1 MKKICFV
8 DFDVSLMGGLERV
21 LTSVAN
27 ELCPVYEV
35 HILSLNNSGGKPY
48 FPLDERIHYHALHNA
63 NYRIRTL
70 MLNCFF
76 PLIRYFNDNR
86 IDLAFL
92 MGNYPAPI
100 VLPVRP
106 FVKTKLIFCD
116 HGALENQLK
125 SRKVM
130 LFRRFASKRA
140 DKVIT
145 LTKQNRD
152 AYIRLFHMK
161 EADVEYLYNWIDP
174 EIFRHTGPYQKDSR
188 RLLSVG
194 RFGEEKGYD
203 LLVPLGK
210 RIFAKHP
217 DWQWHVYGDGE
228 LFGQIQK
235 EIETNGLQRNI
246 VLKGATKRMYDY
258 YKDYSLCILTSYR
271 EGLPL
276 VLLEA
281 KANGLP
287 VVSFDILTG
296 PREIVEDGKDGY
308 LIPPYD
314 TEKMAEEIGF
324 LIEHD
329 NVRQEMSDY
338 AHTHLDK
345 FKKETILRKWIDF
358 IDRNA

>member
-27 ELCPVYEV
+27 ELCNVYEV
-35 HILSLNNSGGKPY
+35 HILSLNNSNGKPY
-48 FPLDERIHYHALHNA
+48 FPLDKRIHYHVIHNA
-63 NYRIRTL
+63 NYRIRAL

-76 PLIRYFNDNR
+76 PLIRYFNDNK

-100 VLPVRP
+100 TLPVKP

-125 SRKVM
+125 SKKVM
-130 LFRRFASKRA
+130 LFRRYASKCA
-140 DKVIT
+140 DMVVT

-152 AYIRLFHMK
+152 AYVRIFHMK
-161 EADVEYLYNWIDP
+161 EDKVDYIYNWIDND
-174 EIFRHTGPYQKDSR
+174 IFRYVGDYKKDSR
-188 RLLSVG
+188 YLLSVG

-203 LLVPLGK
+203 MLVPLGK
-210 RIFAKHP
+210 RIFLKHP

-228 LFGQIQK
+228 LFDQIK
-235 EIETNGLQRNI
+235 KDIEGSGLNQNI
-246 VLKGATKRMYDY
+246 ILKGATKEMYKQ
-258 YKDYSLCILTSYR
+258 YKDYSMCILTSYR

-281 KANGLP
+281 KANKLP
-287 VVSFDILTG
+287 IVSFDIITG
-296 PREIVEDGKDGY
+296 PREIIEDGKDGY
-308 LIPPYD
+308 LVPPYD
-314 TEKMAEEIGF
+314 TDKMADKICY

-329 NVRQEMSDY
+329 ATRQNMSDY
-338 AHTHLDK
+338 TYSHLDK
-345 FKKETILRKWIDF
+345 FKKETILKKWIDF
-358 IDRNA
+358 IDQHA